1 MGSNET
7 IHGRFQQ
14 APYTA
19 AQLTQTNPV
28 LLDGE
33 VMHESDTGKYKI
45 GDGRTAW
52 YDLPYKSGETATGEP
67 FVVAY
72 YSSPITTSRINFIHN
87 NGYNANVTL
96 ANPYNNPGVPH
107 VVFVQMFAG
116 TTVLTDATGADITA
130 QKGSGSVSAK
140 SIRFGGYGILVCVY
154 LEYYHSW
161 RISPM
166 SNSLALLD

>member
-52 YDLPYKSGETATGEP
+52 NNLPYKSGETATGEP

-130 QKGSGSVSAK
+130 QKGWEAYLPSLSVSAGTEFL
-140 SIRFGGYGILVCVY
+140 SAFISNIITLGAFRPC
-154 LEYYHSW
+154 
-161 RISPM
+161 RIV
-166 SNSLALLD
+166 